1 MNVFQAARADH
12 PVRYKIYPLLL
23 LQLVMR
29 RRPRLAKNQIIYALD
44 ISRGRLFS
52 VISSEKMQ
60 WRKGSGARIRDKEF
74 HSTFYE
80 DRAQMP
86 KIK

>member
-1 MNVFQAARADH
+1 VSHGAINVFQAAHADH
-12 PVRYKIYPLLL
+12 PIRCKIYPLLL

-29 RRPRLAKNQIIYALD
+29 RRPRLAKNQIIYAPD

-60 WRKGSGARIRDKEF
+60 WRKGMAAK
-74 HSTFYE
+74 
-80 DRAQMP
+80 
-86 KIK
+86 